1 MKMTSFRRSRNARV
15 FLLLPEPACG
25 GYLSADGVGLV
36 LPKIEVC
43 ESRISE
49 CRRGRE

>member
-25 GYLSADGVGLV
+25 GYPSADGVGSKEKRSAEKAS
-36 LPKIEVC
+36 KIHE
-43 ESRISE
+43 
-49 CRRGRE
+49 